1 MIGFTRGEGGGSQ
14 MVDIAAV
21 QLLLLKVTIW
31 EDATDSAHEMEML
44 LRHWS
49 LHV

>member
-1 MIGFTRGEGGGSQ
+1 MGGRGEGGSQ
-14 MVDIAAV
+14 MVDIAVV
-21 QLLLLKVTIW
+21 QLLLLRVAMW
-31 EDATDSAHEMEML
+31 EDATASMHEMEML